1 MVISHW
7 ELAVINVI
15 EGIMESPVR
24 LIPIN
29 TITIVL

>member
-1 MVISHW
+1 MAISHW

-15 EGIMESPVR
+15 EGIMASPIR

-29 TITIVL
+29 TTTSVL